1 MKLKGILSLS
11 LYFFLF
17 ILPAFCVSAENQG
30 LGIKSGEYLISDYV
44 SIIEKTQSPYLASL
58 SSRKPE
64 LLMAYKGEYDL
75 VMVHNF
81 HEFHDGLNIING
93 KAYRAVSSE
102 KGTDSKAIAISI
114 DGKNLTLTGYDV
126 GAPLHY
132 IYVGDAQR
140 FVALKV
146 IAGEYVDSEGIKY
159 SFKEDGTAHFKEK
172 HFKYEIGL
180 DFVIRPN
187 SDKTDKKRDYF
198 LNSESR
204 ELFEY
209 EISDGVMSIYRT
221 GGQESMNVEAEPFLK
236 IKKVMKNN

>member
-1 MKLKGILSLS
+1 MLSLS

-17 ILPAFCVSAENQG
+17 ILPPFCVSSENKG

-44 SIIEKTQSPYLASL
+44 DIIEKSHSPYLASL
-58 SSRKPE
+58 SSGKPE

-93 KAYRAVSSE
+93 NAYRAVSSE
-102 KGTDSKAIAISI
+102 KGTDSKAITIFV
-114 DGKNLTLTGYDV
+114 DGENLTLTGYDV
-126 GAPLHY
+126 SAPLHYY

-159 SFKEDGTAHFKEK
+159 SFKEDGTAHFGVK

-221 GGQESMNVEAEPFLK
+221 GGQEAMNVEAEPFLK
-236 IKKVMKNN
+236 VKR